1 MTASRIG
8 SVGKWIGMG
17 GGTLAVVLVLLWLMG
32 VFHEKVQPA
41 PTHDVFP
48 TLPEGAAVQTVQDM
62 EVPIYET
69 SIGSISPVQRIQ
81 IGSKLLARVVTMK
94 VEKAGQKVKEGEL
107 LVRLQSQ
114 DLEAMMLEAKA
125 AHASAEAELG
135 QARSDLDRVKNLF
148 QQKVASQEQLD
159 KETTRLRT
167 AEAAVQRAAQSK
179 RAAETTLSFATITSP
194 ITGIVV
200 DKKVEQGDI
209 VVPGQ
214 VLMSLYDPGRMQLVA
229 RVRESL
235 AARLVPGQ
243 SVDVRVDALD
253 LDCSGKVDQIVPEAE
268 ENSHV
273 FEVKISG
280 PCPPGIYSGMFG
292 RIQIPVG
299 KRREVHLPETA
310 LKHVGQIEW
319 VYVVL
324 EGNKVLRRFVQTGRW
339 REGQVEILS
348 GLEVGERYLID
359 AEVMEN

>member
-1 MTASRIG
+1 MTSGRIG
-8 SVGKWIGMG
+8 SLGKWIGMG

-32 VFHEKVQPA
+32 AFHGKIQPE
-41 PTHDVFP
+41 PTKDVFA
-48 TLPEGAAVQTVQDM
+48 TLPRGARVQTVEAI
-62 EVPIYET
+62 EVPIHET

-81 IGSKLLARVVTMK
+81 IGSKLLARVMTMK
-94 VEKAGQKVKEGEL
+94 VEKAGQQVKEGEL
-107 LVRLQSQ
+107 LVQLQSE
-114 DLEAMMLEAKA
+114 DLEARMLESKA
-125 AHASAEAELG
+125 ALESAQAELE
-135 QARSDLDRVKNLF
+135 QARSDLQRVTNLF
-148 QQKVASQEQLD
+148 EQKVASQEQLD

-167 AEAAVQRAAQSK
+167 AEAAVQRASQA
-179 RAAETTLSFATITSP
+179 RRGAETTLSFATIRSP
-194 ITGIVV
+194 IDGIVI

-209 VVPGQ
+209 VAPGQ

-268 ENSHV
+268 ESSHV

-280 PCPPGIYSGMFG
+280 PCPPGVYSGMFG

-299 KRREVHLPETA
+299 KRREIHLPQTA

-324 EGNKVLRRFVQTGRW
+324 EGNRVLRRFVQTGRW
-339 REGQVEILS
+339 SEGQVEILS
-348 GLEVGERYLID
+348 GLEVGERYLVD
-359 AEVMEN
+359 AEVMGN

>member
-1 MTASRIG
+1 
-8 SVGKWIGMG
+8 
-17 GGTLAVVLVLLWLMG
+17 
-32 VFHEKVQPA
+32 
-41 PTHDVFP
+41 
-48 TLPEGAAVQTVQDM
+48 
-62 EVPIYET
+62 
-69 SIGSISPVQRIQ
+69 
-81 IGSKLLARVVTMK
+81 
-94 VEKAGQKVKEGEL
+94 
-107 LVRLQSQ
+107 
-114 DLEAMMLEAKA
+114 
-125 AHASAEAELG
+125 
-135 QARSDLDRVKNLF
+135 
-148 QQKVASQEQLD
+148 
-159 KETTRLRT
+159 
-167 AEAAVQRAAQSK
+167 
-179 RAAETTLSFATITSP
+179 
-194 ITGIVV
+194 
-200 DKKVEQGDI
+200 
-209 VVPGQ
+209 
-214 VLMSLYDPGRMQLVA
+214 VA

-292 RIQIPVG
+292 RIKVPVG
-299 KRREVHLPETA
+299 KRREIHLPETA
-310 LKHVGQIEW
+310 LNHVGQIEW